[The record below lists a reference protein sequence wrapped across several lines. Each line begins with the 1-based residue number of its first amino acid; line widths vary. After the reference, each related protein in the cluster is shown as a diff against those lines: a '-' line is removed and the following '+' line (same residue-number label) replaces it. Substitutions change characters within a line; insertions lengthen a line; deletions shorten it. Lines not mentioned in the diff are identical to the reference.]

1 MKNKTKNG
9 TFVTALNSNRKIVKR
24 GKNYSPNTNTWQD
37 TFFPHSWL
45 VTGFATGVTGR
56 VPLGTEFTPGF

>member
-24 GKNYSPNTNTWQD
+24 GKNYSPNTNT
-37 TFFPHSWL
+37 
-45 VTGFATGVTGR
+45 
-56 VPLGTEFTPGF
+56 